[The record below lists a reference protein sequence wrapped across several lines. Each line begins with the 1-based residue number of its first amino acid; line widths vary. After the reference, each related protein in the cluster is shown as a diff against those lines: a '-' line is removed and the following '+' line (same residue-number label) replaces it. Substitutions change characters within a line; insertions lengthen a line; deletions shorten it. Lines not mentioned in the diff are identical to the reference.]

1 MLQMYWKYKKWKQN
15 MEFYQ
20 DTEDLV
26 YLLEANGIYYMS
38 DAMYDWYIAEQ
49 FKAEI
54 KKYLMNTIL
63 N

>member
-1 MLQMYWKYKKWKQN
+1 

-26 YLLEANGIYYMS
+26 YLLEANGIYSMS
-38 DAMYDWYIAEQ
+38 DAMYDWDIAEQ